1 MKKFLIVLFLAA
13 FLGCKNDN
21 QHHYTVICNG
31 YKDTVEVVA
40 KYWRT
45 ELVDTGRTVTL
56 FHADCGNSQIYN
68 VDKIIAKED
77 ESD

>member
-1 MKKFLIVLFLAA
+1 MKKLFIFLFLAA
-13 FLGCKNDN
+13 LVGCKKDG
-21 QHHYTVICNG
+21 QHHYTVICNQ

-45 ELVDTGRTVTL
+45 KLIEAGKTVTI

-68 VDKIIAKED
+68 IDKIIAKEN
-77 ESD
+77 